1 MDSNTNN
8 NNEVKIFSG
17 SRPYPGS
24 ATGDTAY
31 TSADGLKVYIQ
42 FIDPDSTGL
51 YPSSGIQ
58 SRFRV
63 TKLLAGAATTVTP
76 VATFVDSS
84 KPKLLELQLNS
95 SRKCLISIVD
105 EATNKLCISMTR
117 PTELHAKV
125 S

>member
-84 KPKLLELQLNS
+84 KPKLLELQLNQLMMDLLVFQGS
-95 SRKCLISIVD
+95 KNVSIIYPYLLRDD
-105 EATNKLCISMTR
+105 ELAFQ
-117 PTELHAKV
+117 
-125 S
+125 

>member
-51 YPSSGIQ
+51 SPSSGIQ

-76 VATFVDSS
+76 VASFVDSS
-84 KPKLLELQLNS
+84 KPKLLELQLSSSDKIIDATYSGVGTVFNYQFVNVSYNS
-95 SRKCLISIVD
+95 
-105 EATNKLCISMTR
+105 
-117 PTELHAKV
+117 
-125 S
+125 